1 MHPSSA
7 ATVYSSV
14 AEAML
19 LGQHPHQALFC
30 GSHCLT
36 VLQLQCLARQSR
48 ATRKGARGSW
58 GTRNKTIVVRENGL
72 QLDKWGA
79 VSHRYKGPIG
89 SLHEA
94 AYCLAQGLNP
104 KCWDCLTVE
113 ECPAVL
119 LRPFG

>member
-19 LGQHPHQALFC
+19 LGQHPHQALFR

-72 QLDKWGA
+72 QLVAQVGGGLTPLQ
-79 VSHRYKGPIG
+79 GP
-89 SLHEA
+89 H
-94 AYCLAQGLNP
+94 
-104 KCWDCLTVE
+104 WLT
-113 ECPAVL
+113 A
-119 LRPFG
+119 